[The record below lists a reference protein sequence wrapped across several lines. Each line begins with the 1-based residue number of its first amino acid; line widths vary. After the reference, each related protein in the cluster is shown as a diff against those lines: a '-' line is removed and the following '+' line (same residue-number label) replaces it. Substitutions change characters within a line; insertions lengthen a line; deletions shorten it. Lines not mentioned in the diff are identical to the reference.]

1 MSFSLLFLLFS
12 APAAPAAVAE
22 VRSYQSLHLA
32 VPHSPPIAR
41 IDGEDRLVYELHA
54 TNFAAQTL
62 TVTDVELRSASD
74 AAPIARLTPAGIMRR
89 IGAQQGG
96 AYDLAPG
103 QRAIFYLSVPWR
115 SRGAEPL
122 IHRIGLVPKGAN
134 APGRPVAIEGG
145 AFVPA
150 PAPDLDLGAPLRGG
164 PWTAIALPEVDNGHR
179 RYPYAVAGRV
189 RLPGRHAIDWM
200 PAAGFDRAS
209 AGTGVAADGS
219 GADVLAVADGE
230 ILVVKEPDAPGALAS
245 IEDETGT
252 MIVQRLPGGRYAFYQ
267 HLMPGIPVRQGERV
281 RKGQVIG
288 RVGSTGHVTQ
298 PHLHFHVADGIA
310 PLDGEGLPYRL
321 GAGRIVGAYPNRA
334 DFDGARPWRAET
346 ERPVDGLPAPY
357 AVIRFE
363 PAPNKQPLAARGQA
377 ANEPLCPRMPNPQ
390 NAASAPGSS
399 GPSNGCYG

>member
-1 MSFSLLFLLFS
+1 MSFSLLFLLLS
-12 APAAPAAVAE
+12 APDAPPAMAE
-22 VRSYQSLHLA
+22 VRPYQSLHLT

-41 IDGEDRLVYELHA
+41 IEGEDRLVYELHA
-54 TNFAAQTL
+54 TNFSSQTL
-62 TVTDVELRSASD
+62 TVTDVELRSAD
-74 AAPIARLTPAGIMRR
+74 GAAPTARFAPAGIMRR
-89 IGAQQGG
+89 MGVREGG

-115 SRGAEPL
+115 GLGVEPL
-122 IHRIGLVPKGAN
+122 IHRIGLVPKRADALGQ
-134 APGRPVAIEGG
+134 PVAIEGG
-145 AFVPA
+145 AFMPQPA
-150 PAPDLDLGAPLRGG
+150 ADLTLGAPLRGG
-164 PWTAIALPEVDNGHR
+164 PWTAVALPEVDNGHR

-209 AGTGVAADGS
+209 AGTDVAADGS

-230 ILVVKEPDAPGALAS
+230 ILVVKDPDAPGAHAS
-245 IEDETGT
+245 VEDETGT

-267 HLMPGIPVRQGERV
+267 HLMPGIPVRQGEQV

-310 PLDGEGLPYRL
+310 PLDGEGLPYL
-321 GAGRIVGAYPNRA
+321 LSAGRIVGAYSSRA
-334 DFDGARPWRAET
+334 DFDGDRPWRGET

-357 AVIRFE
+357 AVIRF
-363 PAPNKQPLAARGQA
+363 AP
-377 ANEPLCPRMPNPQ
+377 
-390 NAASAPGSS
+390 
-399 GPSNGCYG
+399 